1 MDALKAEAR
10 KIAAEIEE
18 FSSRTAK
25 EVAGLLTAISDIED
39 ERDKMIKRERLID
52 AEIETL
58 VKEKEAIKLSLEEN
72 DKRLK
77 ILSVKKKKMDK
88 MIDAEMKQYKEWD
101 AEVKEILGR
110 LSKPDPP
117 KQTNTSVDSEMVEFL
132 KQAIKRKEEDLFC
145 PVCLETA

>member
-88 MIDAEMKQYKEWD
+88 MIDAEMKRYKE
-101 AEVKEILGR
+101 
-110 LSKPDPP
+110 
-117 KQTNTSVDSEMVEFL
+117 
-132 KQAIKRKEEDLFC
+132 
-145 PVCLETA
+145 